1 MAPEAI
7 NNPIAIRVPDHRAWG
22 IMCASRPT
30 TFVEGFQLH
39 RWRFAAGE
47 PAAYVKMTAHGM
59 LTRKSGQRGFY
70 CTAALYEP
78 RYGRLPPCKQSGKEA
93 MTLVRRRLLR
103 RAAATHIW
111 SSKKVPAICV
121 LLPVLLLPAVS
132 LADGLS
138 AVKSCESDNSPP
150 EVARLSILP
159 NGETRG
165 SDTAATL
172 IKIAREK

>member
-1 MAPEAI
+1 
-7 NNPIAIRVPDHRAWG
+7 
-22 IMCASRPT
+22 
-30 TFVEGFQLH
+30 
-39 RWRFAAGE
+39 
-47 PAAYVKMTAHGM
+47 
-59 LTRKSGQRGFY
+59 
-70 CTAALYEP
+70 
-78 RYGRLPPCKQSGKEA
+78 

-150 EVARLSILP
+150 EEVARLSILP

-172 IKIAREK
+172 IRIAREKAKEGKDAEAIQWALLCQFEANEQEAIKRDSAAVLRYLKQ